1 MRGENKG
8 AVNLE
13 AKREDEER
21 RKAEAFYSNEYDMGC
36 TMLFPDE
43 ISGGTV
49 SSTGSTGLIQIIP
62 TTSEGLEFYEE
73 VNSFRQKMPLVRE
86 NETDGD

>member
-1 MRGENKG
+1 MKGKNKG
-8 AVNLE
+8 TVNVE
-13 AKREDEER
+13 AKREEAER
-21 RKAEAFYSNEYDMGC
+21 KKAEAFYNDEYDMGC

-49 SSTGSTGLIQIIP
+49 SATGSTGLIQVIP
-62 TTSEGLEFYEE
+62 TTEEELEFYEE

-86 NETDGD
+86 EKDGE